1 MKIEELK
8 IEDTVPIVSAIVETA
23 MEALV
28 TPLSKRI
35 CTTINE

>member
-8 IEDTVPIVSAIVETA
+8 VSAIVETA